1 MTRSIPPVKLYS
13 MKFYR
18 YGERAPYA
26 EIRINAPTK
35 FLAKLNIRH
44 CCKAEFF
51 ANLAALDYER
61 YTIGV
66 VNK

>member
-1 MTRSIPPVKLYS
+1 MSRAIPAVRLWS

-26 EIRINAPTK
+26 EIRINAPTR

-44 CCKAEFF
+44 VCKKEFF
-51 ANLAALDYER
+51 SNLAALDFER